1 MKTKSMNRGLAVVLA
16 FLLMVMAIPLTPFA
30 MKASAAGTTHTLIS
44 SDLPNI
50 QDKGVV
56 KDGDTYAA
64 DNGYFTV
71 YCGKDARFDSSS
83 KAFDDGFA
91 GTQRINFNSG
101 IDVSADP
108 KNAVG
113 FTTGGAATIKVWW
126 AKGDADRQVVIMD
139 STGKQVD
146 ITNATAEK
154 NATVISTLKVSAAG
168 KYLLGNTPKSN
179 YIFKIEV
186 TEEAAA
192 AAQDFV
198 FDVSAD
204 FTAAAPAGTWTDGQ
218 AVKIGTDNFFT
229 IYMSEKARVDDNSKT
244 FDDGFVGSKR
254 LNLNATTDMSVPKNA
269 IGFTTGSEATVKVW
283 WASGGADRQIS
294 ILDASGNVVAA
305 TSGTW
310 TQNSPYMA
318 TLQIPAAGT
327 YYLANA
333 QGNNYIF
340 KVSVTTGAAAAAPR
354 AEWSKVAAPVIASAA
369 QEAGTDNIKVTVNA
383 VVGND
388 GGDAVKVTMLDKD
401 GKEIETKQSL
411 AEKASHELTFGA
423 SASGTYTFKANLV
436 RDGETD
442 KASSNTNAN
451 FTLTLKTPTISGAT
465 SKGDGKMEIVWSAV
479 PEAASYD
486 VYRDGAKV
494 GSSNTTTYN
503 DSGLTV
509 GSKYTYSVAAVRGSE
524 SGAKSAEKTATA
536 TKEAQSSWG
545 YTIYGVSTSTTDGSN
560 GVSGD
565 ANEGSVTVFSE
576 NGRGK
581 IVTGG
586 ADGITFY
593 YTAVPSNQNFTFRA
607 KMHVDGWKYSNG
619 QEAMGMMASDSIPEF
634 GRSNYWTNVYYLSLG
649 TVAYNW
655 DTEYNEIDNTGLG
668 TKYDMRLGLGVVP
681 KVGITPENH
690 DKVGIDADI
699 TKVVDPGKQY
709 TLETSA
715 AEKKLD
721 AGRYNLAAGVSNPDA
736 APTAIAEISDFDIE
750 IQKNNTGYFFTY
762 YDAKGN
768 VVGKQKF
775 YDPNALS
782 ALDKDNVYVGFFAAR
797 NARATFTDIKLTLTD
812 PAKDAPAEEK
822 PADTTRARLTIK
834 GANVANSTTYNA
846 EVSATV
852 DGTLDIAIGGK
863 TVASNVAITARTNT
877 LIPVTL
883 PASGNNVLTYT
894 FKPASGAAAV
904 TAKAT
909 VNYDTYLANQ
919 KNLYVAPNG
928 TKFGNGTS
936 AHPLDVQTAMNIAQ
950 PGQTI
955 VVMEGTYKLAS
966 TALVPRGNNGTK
978 DKMIYMIADPNAK
991 TRPVFD
997 GQKNV
1002 SIVMQIAGDYWYLKG
1017 FDVANSKDKTNGLKM
1032 AGNNCVADS
1041 INVYDNGGTGLAIQA
1056 YRNSDDPK
1064 NLWPQNNLILNCNA
1078 YNNWD
1083 NGYEDADGFSAK
1095 LTVGEGNVFDGCVA
1109 YNNCDDG
1116 WDLYARSSSG
1126 NIGAVTLKNCVAYN
1140 NGYLLDG
1147 TVAGNGNGFKLGGE
1161 NLPGGHKIIN
1171 SVAFNNKAAG
1181 ITSNSCPDVKVEN
1194 CTSYNNEG
1202 ANITLYTNVAASST
1216 DFEVKGLI
1224 SFKDSTIKSGLST
1237 ADSIKPQGTQDTSK
1251 YTGDSNYYWSGTESA
1266 NGKNAKV
1273 SADAFKSLTFKG
1285 SVARNADGSINLEG
1299 FTELTDKAP
1308 AGSGAVVK
1316 SAASQ
1321 NVTVTDDSDVPNPR
1335 TGFVPFA
1342 VVAIVLAAAG
1352 VAVCIFKRKRA

>member
-1 MKTKSMNRGLAVVLA
+1 MKTKSMHKGLAVVLA
-16 FLLMVMAIPLTPFA
+16 VLMMLALIPLTPFTT
-30 MKASAAGTTHTLIS
+30 KASAASGSYVLDTTADLKAAAEGTF
-44 SDLPNI
+44 
-50 QDKGVV
+50 
-56 KDGDTYAA
+56 KDGETAKA
-64 DNGYFTV
+64 GTENYFTLYYSTKTKIDGSV
-71 YCGKDARFDSSS
+71 KS
-83 KAFDDGFA
+83 FDDGYSA
-91 GTQRINFNSG
+91 TQRVNFG
-101 IDVSADP
+101 GKADV
-108 KNAVG
+108 
-113 FTTGGAATIKVWW
+113 AATKNGISFKTGSAATVKVWW
-126 AKGDADRQVVIMD
+126 AEGGDDNRQVVIYDM
-139 STGKQVD
+139 SGKE
-146 ITNATAEK
+146 ITATSGTWTK
-154 NATVISTLKVSAAG
+154 NAPYLSTLKVPTAG
-168 KYLLGNTPKSN
+168 TYFLGGKEKGN
-179 YIFKIEV
+179 YIFKVEV

-192 AAQDFV
+192 KEYVLDANDLEVKSYA
-198 FDVSAD
+198 DVKDQKA
-204 FTAAAPAGTWTDGQ
+204 
-218 AVKIGTDNFFT
+218 GTDNYFT
-229 IYMSEKARVDDNSKT
+229 ID
-244 FDDGFVGSKR
+244 FGSKGKVEAKGETFSDNYAATNDINFDGTTTLGQGR
-254 LNLNATTDMSVPKNA
+254 DITFTTADKGQVKIWWISGGDGRQVHLYKDGTEVAKTTDSAK
-269 IGFTTGSEATVKVW
+269 GTTY
-283 WASGGADRQIS
+283 IS
-294 ILDASGNVVAA
+294 KFD
-305 TSGTW
+305 
-310 TQNSPYMA
+310 
-318 TLQIPAAGT
+318 IPSAGT
-327 YYLANA
+327 YKIAGTDGKNLYC
-333 QGNNYIF
+333 
-340 KVSVTTGAAAAAPR
+340 KVVVTEGEIAEVVR
-354 AEWSKVAAPVIASAA
+354 ADWSKVAAPVIASAT
-369 QEAGTDNIKVTVNA
+369 QEVGEDGKLTDNVKVTVKA

-388 GGDAVKVTMLDKD
+388 GGDAVKVVMTDKD
-401 GKEIETKQSL
+401 GKEIANKQSL
-411 AEKASHELTFGA
+411 AENDTHNIILPADKSD
-423 SASGTYTFKANLV
+423 TYTVKATLV

-442 KASSNTNAN
+442 KVSAAATVD
-451 FTLTLKTPTISGAT
+451 FKLTLKVPTISSTT
-465 SKGDGKMEIVWSAV
+465 SKGDGKVEVEWSAV
-479 PEAASYD
+479 DEAESYD
-486 VYRDGAKV
+486 VYRDGTKV
-494 GSSNTTTYN
+494 GNSKTTSYV

-509 GSKYTYSVAAVRGSE
+509 GSKYKYTVAAVRGSE
-524 SGAKSAEKTATA
+524 TGVKSAEKQTTA
-536 TKEAQSSWG
+536 TKEAQSKWG
-545 YTIYGVSTSTTDGSN
+545 YTIYGVSTNTEDGSN

-565 ANEGSVTVFSE
+565 ANEGKVTVFSE
-576 NGRGK
+576 KGRGK

-634 GRSNYWTNVYYLSLG
+634 GRSNYWTNVYYCGLTTVKYFWDSEFNEVDNSRSSGLSYNMKLG
-649 TVAYNW
+649 V
-655 DTEYNEIDNTGLG
+655 
-668 TKYDMRLGLGVVP
+668 GVVP

-690 DKVGIDADI
+690 AKVGIDADV
-699 TKVVDPGKQY
+699 TKAVDPSIQY
-709 TLETSA
+709 PLETSA
-715 AEKKLD
+715 AEKKL
-721 AGRYNLAAGVSNPDA
+721 AGGNYNVAGNVSNTEQVPETNTTITDL
-736 APTAIAEISDFDIE
+736 DLE

-768 VVGKQKF
+768 VIGKQKF

-822 PADTTRARLTIK
+822 PKDTIRPRLTVK
-834 GANVANSTTYNA
+834 GANVANSSTYNA

-863 TVASNVAITARTNT
+863 NVVSNVAIKAKTNT

-883 PASGNNVLTYT
+883 PASGKNELSYT
-894 FKPASGAAAV
+894 FKPASGADAV

-909 VNYDTYLANQ
+909 VNYDNYLANQ
-919 KNLYVAPNG
+919 KNLYVSPKG
-928 TKFGNGTS
+928 TKNGNGT
-936 AHPLDVQTAMNIAQ
+936 AEHPLDVQTAMNIAQ

-955 VVMEGTYKLAS
+955 VVMEGTYKLGS

-997 GQKNV
+997 GEKKV
-1002 SIVMQIAGDYWYLKG
+1002 SIVMQVAGDYWYIKG

-1041 INVYDNGGTGLAIQA
+1041 INVYNNGGTGLAIQA

-1095 LTVGEGNVFDGCVA
+1095 LTVGDGNVFDGCVA

-1126 NIGAVTLKNCVAYN
+1126 NIGSVTIKNSIAYN

-1161 NLPGGHKIIN
+1161 NLPGAHKIIN

-1202 ANITLYTNVAASST
+1202 ANITLYTNVAASNT

-1224 SFKDSTIKSGLST
+1224 SFKDSTVKSGLST
-1237 ADSIKPQGTQDTSK
+1237 ADDIKPQGTQDITK
-1251 YTGDSNYYWSGTESA
+1251 YTGDSNYYWNGSESA

-1273 SADAFKSLTFKG
+1273 TADAFKSLTFKG
-1285 SVARNADGSINLEG
+1285 SVARNADGSVNLEG

-1308 AGSGAVVK
+1308 KGSGAVVK

-1321 NVTVTDDSDVPNPR
+1321 NVTVTADDDVPNPR

-1342 VVAIVLAAAG
+1342 VVAIILAGAG
-1352 VAVCIFKRKRA
+1352 IAVCVFKRKRA